1 MPFDPETLVAIA
13 ATFFLAGTVK
23 GVIGLGLPTV
33 SLGVLTVLIDLP
45 SAMALIIVPGFVTN
59 VWQATVGGHGR
70 ALIRRIWP
78 FLLTA
83 TVGIWPGAMV
93 IGLVDVNLLS
103 GLLGLLL
110 IAYAATAL
118 FGLSLTLTE
127 RQSRTAGPLF
137 GIPNGILT
145 GMTGSFMVP
154 GVLYLQGLGLG
165 RDALVQAMGMLFM
178 LSNVGLAVSLGGSGL
193 LTADLGTASALGLIP
208 ALLGMAAGQRLR
220 RGLSEKR
227 FRQLFYAGVS
237 LLGLFILLEA
247 IR

>member
-1 MPFDPETLVAIA
+1 MQLDPETLVAIA

-70 ALIRRIWP
+70 ELIRRIWP

-93 IGLVDVNLLS
+93 IGLVDVDLLS

-110 IAYAATAL
+110 VAYAASAL
-118 FGLSLTLTE
+118 FGLNLSFTD

-154 GVLYLQGLGLG
+154 GILYLQGLGLD
-165 RDALVQAMGMLFM
+165 RNALVQAMGMLFM
-178 LSNVGLAVSLGGSGL
+178 LSNVGLAASLGGSGL
-193 LTADLGTASALGLIP
+193 LTADHGIASALGLVP
-208 ALLGMAAGQRLR
+208 ALIGMATGQRLR
-220 RGLSEKR
+220 QGFSEATFRR
-227 FRQLFYAGVS
+227 FFYAGVA
-237 LLGLFILLEA
+237 LLGLFILVEA
-247 IR
+247 LR